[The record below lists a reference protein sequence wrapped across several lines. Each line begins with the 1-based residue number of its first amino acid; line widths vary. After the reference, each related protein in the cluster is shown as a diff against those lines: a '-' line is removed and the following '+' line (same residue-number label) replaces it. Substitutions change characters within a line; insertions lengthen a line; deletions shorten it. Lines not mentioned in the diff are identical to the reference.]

1 MKIKK
6 KYTTQFKS
14 KVKLEVL
21 KEEKTFSQ
29 ISSEYKVPPIQ
40 LSRWKNIAL
49 ENFDRLFDD
58 SNKSIQEL
66 NQIYQKREDELYK
79 EIGKLSVQVD

>member
-29 ISSEYKVPPIQ
+29 ISSEYKVHPTQ